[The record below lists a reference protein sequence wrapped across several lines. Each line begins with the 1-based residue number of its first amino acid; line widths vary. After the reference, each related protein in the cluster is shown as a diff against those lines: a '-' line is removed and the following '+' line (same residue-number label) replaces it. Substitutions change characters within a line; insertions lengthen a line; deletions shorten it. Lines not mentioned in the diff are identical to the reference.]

1 MDTGLGFG
9 GAIYGQ
15 GTHGKGVM
23 QAFIDLDSTATVK
36 SFGVAQWEG
45 TQFQADATTSLTN
58 YGGLL
63 KGGTALIL
71 ASTVMQDRPNFV
83 WAGFDTASEQSN
95 VYTSGYIAWDG
106 QLIPDATWTT
116 QIID

>member
-23 QAFIDLDSTATVK
+23 QGFAVPASTSTIKAFGVSEWEAIYATSASTASVY
-36 SFGVAQWEG
+36 F
-45 TQFQADATTSLTN
+45 F
-58 YGGLL
+58 GGLI
-63 KGGTALIL
+63 KGGTSFIE
-71 ASTVMQDRPNFV
+71 STTAMKSYPNFQ
-83 WAGFDTASEQSN
+83 WAGFETASEQST

-106 QLIPDATWTT
+106 QLVPDATWTEKVV
-116 QIID
+116 D